1 MTGLL
6 TALLLGAA
14 LTLPAAGMAWLAGL
28 VLQSRTG
35 LSTPALWRSA
45 RLVAILPLL
54 LAPALYAIPQTLPP
68 MPALEFMDGPV
79 LDLPAAIPA
88 RDVMAA
94 APAALTLPSLEIFL
108 GAVYGLGLIA
118 ALMFALRRH
127 LHRRRL
133 LAHSRIAAVDER
145 ILLDRE
151 AEKLALSA
159 PELRLCASAAS
170 PFLTGW
176 RGVIVAPERL
186 LQAPELARHAL
197 VHELCHLR
205 RGDERDR
212 LLGSALTILLW
223 FNWPLRQVEREL
235 DAAREIACDSDAIQ
249 ALGHAQC
256 KAYAATLIETMRS
269 SAQPVSAFG
278 PHNRRQREMRIK
290 SILSGG
296 QSVRHSLLAAGAVL
310 LLAIPMAY
318 AQTSVTPRRFVAAPV
333 DQLGP
338 QSEVRGIDDAVGED
352 LTAVMEMQE
361 AEDWEAIIERLYR
374 GIMDPASSAHERSV
388 ALQLRG
394 RAYYELVRVDDAID
408 DWQAAIDTG
417 ALSDRE
423 ISSLRVNIYQLL
435 ASQEKY
441 DEAIRAAEL
450 AYAGQEPIDLR
461 QQKML
466 AQLYGMA
473 SRFEDGMGYAQ
484 AVYQAEPD
492 ERSNQLLM
500 LYYFQ
505 QMDMVEE
512 ASALQSSISA
522 PQPPAVPVEPTA
534 PTAPTASPPPS
545 PAPEAAPAVPPAPVA
560 RPEPAIAPELPRSI
574 VPGRVTST
582 YGPRPAQPA
591 GAPVFHGGTDIAAPT
606 GTAISAPGAGT
617 VIHAAMGYRGS
628 ERWGNTVEID
638 HGNGWSTVYAH
649 LDAIGVA
656 PGQSVA
662 PGQQI
667 GTVGTT
673 GAATG
678 PHVHVELH
686 LNGERVD
693 PAGYLAGLD

>member
-54 LAPALYAIPQTLPP
+54 LAPALYAIPQTLPL
-68 MPALEFMDGPV
+68 MPALEFMAGPV

-133 LAHSRIAAVDER
+133 LAHSRIAAVHER

-223 FNWPLRQVEREL
+223 FNWPLRQIEREL
-235 DAAREIACDSDAIQ
+235 DAAREIACDSDAIR
-249 ALGHAQC
+249 ALGRTQC

-296 QSVRHSLLAAGAVL
+296 QTVRHSLLTAATVL
-310 LLAIPMAY
+310 VLAIPVAC
-318 AQTSVTPRRFVAAPV
+318 AQATVTPRRVVSAPV
-333 DQLGP
+333 ELLAP
-338 QSEVRGIDDAVGED
+338 HPEARVINDAAGGAITAAIGSQGE
-352 LTAVMEMQE
+352 
-361 AEDWEAIIERLYR
+361 EDWEAVIETLDPV
-374 GIMDPASSAHERSV
+374 ITDPASSAHERSV

-394 RAYYELVRVDDAID
+394 RAYYELDRIDDAIA

-417 ALSDRE
+417 ALSDSE
-423 ISSLRVNIYQLL
+423 VLSLRVNIFQLL
-435 ASQEKY
+435 ASEGKY
-441 DEAIRAAEL
+441 DEAILLAEL
-450 AYAGQEPIDLR
+450 AFAGQELIELR

-473 SRFEDGMGYAQ
+473 GRFDDGMGYAR
-484 AVYQAEPD
+484 AAYQAAPD
-492 ERSNQLLM
+492 DRSNQLLM
-500 LYYFQ
+500 LFYFQ
-505 QMDMVEE
+505 QMGMDAE
-512 ASALQSSISA
+512 AAALEPLISVDA
-522 PQPPAVPVEPTA
+522 PAATPRHKLA
-534 PTAPTASPPPS
+534 S
-545 PAPEAAPAVPPAPVA
+545 PAPTPAPILA
-560 RPEPAIAPELPRSI
+560 PEPAAIPQPAVAPNLTRSI
-574 VPGRVTST
+574 LSGRVTST

-591 GAPVFHGGTDIAAPT
+591 GAPVFHGGTDIAAPS

-638 HGNGWSTVYAH
+638 HGDGWSTVYAH

-656 PGQSVA
+656 PGQSLA
-662 PGQQI
+662 PGEQI
-667 GTVGTT
+667 GTVGMT

-686 LNGERVD
+686 LNGERVN
-693 PAGYLAGLD
+693 PAGYLTGLD